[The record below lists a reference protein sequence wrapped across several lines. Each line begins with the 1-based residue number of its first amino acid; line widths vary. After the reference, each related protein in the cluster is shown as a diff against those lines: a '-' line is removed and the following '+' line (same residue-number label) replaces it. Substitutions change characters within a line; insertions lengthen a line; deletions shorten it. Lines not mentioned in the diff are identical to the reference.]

1 MSRWIK
7 ILNCVLSLSAC
18 CISESAMIQLCRSCV
33 SLSSGRSY
41 SSSGGDPPS
50 VLAEQVGK
58 VMKITLNRP
67 AVLNAQTAEMG
78 DRLSEIVADVGGRY
92 GTVGAV
98 VVTGAGRAFSAGGD
112 LKARA

>member
-1 MSRWIK
+1 MSI
-7 ILNCVLSLSAC
+7 VDV
-18 CISESAMIQLCRSCV
+18 QLRRSCAA
-33 SLSSGRSY
+33 LSSGTTQGRSY

-78 DRLSEIVADVGGRY
+78 DRLSEIVADVAGRY